1 MVMCHTPCRGRL
13 GRSKIKIN
21 HGGFSLLELIIV
33 LVIIGVLVAA
43 ITLSIT
49 DTRRDKLHLETRK
62 LAARLALARDEAI
75 LTNQE
80 LGVEVEK
87 NLYRFLF
94 LGEEHWEVMSADDEN
109 QLVEHHLPEGI
120 ELQLKVEGLFSQFQ
134 SDISIN
140 KMFREND
147 EIEAGENAE
156 EDVAKTLRPQ
166 IYLMSSGELN
176 PFIIFIGYDDETPVF
191 YTIEASF
198 DGKITID
205 GPKQESMRYAMSR
218 AADDFSDGSQ

>member
-1 MVMCHTPCRGRL
+1 MVQRHTLCRGRL
-13 GRSKIKIN
+13 DRCNIKIN
-21 HGGFSLLELIIV
+21 NGGFSLLELIIV

-49 DTRRDKLHLETRK
+49 DTRRDKLHLEARK
-62 LAARLALARDEAI
+62 LGARLSLARDEAI

-80 LGVEVEK
+80 LGVEVER

-94 LGEEHWEVMSADDEN
+94 LGEEHWEVMSADGEN
-109 QLVEHHLPEGI
+109 QLVEQNLPEGM

-134 SDISIN
+134 SDISLN
-140 KMFREND
+140 KLFREND
-147 EIEAGENAE
+147 ENEAVDNTE

-198 DGKITID
+198 DGKITIE
-205 GPKQESMRYAMSR
+205 GPSQESMRFAMSR
-218 AADDFSDGSQ
+218 ATDDFSESSP